1 MSDVAVSG
9 TPYAARKHKKKITKE
24 SLVTWI
30 EKGLVHVCTYFPFF
44 FPSFSVGIK
53 SSKLYFQICI
63 TPKLGICTCYDGKI
77 CFLHPEAFPHFPSL
91 PSADRP
97 SLSFAVTQSCSGPG

>member
-44 FPSFSVGIK
+44 FQVFQWELSLRNYISKSV
-53 SSKLYFQICI
+53 
-63 TPKLGICTCYDGKI
+63 
-77 CFLHPEAFPHFPSL
+77 LH
-91 PSADRP
+91 
-97 SLSFAVTQSCSGPG
+97 